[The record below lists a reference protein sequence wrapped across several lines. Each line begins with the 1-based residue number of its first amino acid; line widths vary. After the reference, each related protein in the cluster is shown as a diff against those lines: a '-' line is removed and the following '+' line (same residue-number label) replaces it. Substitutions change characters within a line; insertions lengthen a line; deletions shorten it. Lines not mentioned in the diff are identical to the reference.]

1 MREKMQHYW
10 RNCLAI
16 RLLLAVG
23 LLMAVCFNACSAIS
37 AEKRETPVPAKAA
50 AETKEAA
57 EALGAAADSE
67 YGKPQQIALIE
78 EKALSEISGIVA
90 GRVNPGVWWLHN
102 DSGQPAEIYAVS
114 QTGKLLATFKV
125 TGAKNYD
132 WEDLAIGPGRDGNP
146 ALYLADI
153 GDNSR
158 HRDELTIYRFAEP
171 KLKNGVTK
179 GATSAAEA
187 FRFRYPN
194 GRHDAEALFV
204 DPASGRI
211 YIVTKTLKPPCG
223 VYRFPSKLTAGT
235 TMTLETVSGKSINI
249 ISRMIAATG
258 ASAAPDGSRVVIRNY
273 FTAIEL
279 RRAKGR
285 PFESIFDAEPVTIS
299 IPLEKQGEA
308 IAYSR
313 DSKSIV
319 TVTEK
324 VPAPMYQMMRR

>member
-1 MREKMQHYW
+1 MREKMQYYW
-10 RNCLAI
+10 RNSLAI
-16 RLLLAVG
+16 RLHLAVG
-23 LLMAVCFNACSAIS
+23 LLMAVGFNACSAIS
-37 AEKRETPVPAKAA
+37 AEKRENSVPAKAA
-50 AETKEAA
+50 AETEEAA
-57 EALGAAADSE
+57 EALGATADSE
-67 YGKPQQIALIE
+67 YGKPQQIALID

-114 QTGKLLATFKV
+114 QAGKLLATFKV

-158 HRDELTIYRFAEP
+158 HRDELTIYRFPEP

-179 GATSAAEA
+179 GVTSAAEA

-223 VYRFPSKLTAGT
+223 VYRFPSKLAAG

-324 VPAPMYQMMRR
+324 VPAPMYQMIRR

>member
-1 MREKMQHYW
+1 MKEKMQYYW
-10 RNCLAI
+10 RNSLAI
-16 RLLLAVG
+16 RLHLAVG
-23 LLMAVCFNACSAIS
+23 LLMAVGFNACSAIS
-37 AEKRETPVPAKAA
+37 AEKRENSVPAKAA
-50 AETKEAA
+50 AETEEAA
-57 EALGAAADSE
+57 EALGATADSE
-67 YGKPQQIALIE
+67 YGKPQQIALID

-114 QTGKLLATFKV
+114 QAGKLLATFKV

-158 HRDELTIYRFAEP
+158 HRDELTIYRFPEP

-179 GATSAAEA
+179 GVTSAAEA

-223 VYRFPSKLTAGT
+223 VYRFPSKLAAG

-324 VPAPMYQMMRR
+324 VPAPMYQMIRR